1 MSDTDPARRP
11 SVLLSFQFG
20 GTALV
25 GSLAMALVSAFAP
38 PAAQVAVLGAL
49 VSVLVG
55 LFVSYMGQE
64 DRRERRRDELV
75 ERLAVPL
82 ALAPEHELYEQYL
95 AMCRGLTELARQT
108 DPVLRDIAVLK
119 LASLAGEIGSLADG
133 KVEFGATEAWRT
145 VYERLLG
152 SPGVKEY
159 RSVAWVRGGEYWRDQ
174 PGRQSM
180 QVNFEAAHRG
190 VLIERIVILPD
201 ALWPASQPL
210 PSDDIL
216 PWIRE
221 QHDHGL
227 WVTLVRDSEVDEP
240 DLLADFGIYGDRAVG
255 VGETDDRSRTVR
267 FTLTFDPQ
275 AVRVARE
282 RWRRLSIYAT
292 SFRSLL
298 DRLTDGP

>member
-1 MSDTDPARRP
+1 MSDPSRRR
-11 SVLLSFQFG
+11 SVLLSFQFV

-55 LFVSYMGQE
+55 LFVGYMGQE

-82 ALAPEHELYEQYL
+82 ALAPEPDLYEQYL
-95 AMCRGLTELARQT
+95 AICRGLTELARQA
-108 DPVLRDIAVLK
+108 DPVLREIAVLK

-133 KVEFGATEAWRT
+133 RVEFGATEAWRT

-152 SPGVKEY
+152 GPDLKEY
-159 RSVAWVRGGEYWRDQ
+159 RSVAWVRSNDYWRDQ

-180 QVNFEAAHRG
+180 RVNFEAAHRG
-190 VLIERIVILPD
+190 VLVERIVILPD
-201 ALWPASQPL
+201 ALWPARQPL
-210 PSDDIL
+210 PSDDVL

-227 WVTLVRDSEVDEP
+227 WVTLVRESEAAAEP

-255 VGETDDRSRTVR
+255 VQETDDRSRTVR
-267 FTLTFDPQ
+267 FTLSFDPQ
-275 AVRVARE
+275 AVRVAQE

-298 DRLTDGP
+298 DRLTDGS